1 MNVNGSCCITM
12 TNCDGYAGYGM
23 INPAVLQ
30 PADHAAPPHCST
42 STLSLYTALRHAVM
56 TLSSVH
62 MMTHHRAW
70 RHIAPSCCLLGCGC
84 HGDGCSEWMQMA
96 SFSWLVCS
104 SLQHCSA
111 AVPGECRQ
119 CRRLCSE
126 SRSRAG
132 GGAGRGG
139 PPSVDGVTAQCQDA
153 TIQR

>member
-70 RHIAPSCCLLGCGC
+70 PHIAPSCLLRGGC

-104 SLQHCSA
+104 SLQHCS
-111 AVPGECRQ
+111 EELQ
-119 CRRLCSE
+119 CRVSVG
-126 SRSRAG
+126 SVG
-132 GGAGRGG
+132 GSALSHGAALVAGRGG

>member
-70 RHIAPSCCLLGCGC
+70 RHIAPSCLLWGGC

-104 SLQHCSA
+104 SLQHCS
-111 AVPGECRQ
+111 EELQ
-119 CRRLCSE
+119 CRVSVGSVGGSALSHGAALV
-126 SRSRAG
+126 AG
-132 GGAGRGG
+132 RGGAGR
-139 PPSVDGVTAQCQDA
+139 PQ
-153 TIQR
+153 

>member
-70 RHIAPSCCLLGCGC
+70 RHIAPSCCLLGEAVMVTAALT
-84 HGDGCSEWMQMA
+84 EWLQMA

-104 SLQHCSA
+104 SLQHCS
-111 AVPGECRQ
+111 EELQ
-119 CRRLCSE
+119 CRVSVGSVGGSALSHGAALV
-126 SRSRAG
+126 AG
-132 GGAGRGG
+132 RGGAGR
-139 PPSVDGVTAQCQDA
+139 PQ
-153 TIQR
+153 